1 MLVRNKILGIGILI
15 LIYSNKISADT
26 GFFNY
31 ERPKISMETVEF
43 FLDTSKNIN
52 IETERLKASIKELDK
67 EDINKEKYNK
77 ELEIESNKN
86 YLKNFNYE
94 MTKYGANNKECILS
108 ETDDNY
114 LKIENKK
121 FSSGFNAFCG
131 FITFDKKYIEDF
143 KYGNKIIFDIEIKS
157 DIELLSTIQLN
168 TELKGDYITENRSSI
183 IYKIKTGQNK
193 YKLEYVFK
201 EVEEGVYESGINSFW
216 FNLIVP
222 ENKNVEIKI
231 KGIYKE
237 KAVT

>member
-31 ERPKISMETVEF
+31 ERPKISMDTVEF

-67 EDINKEKYNK
+67 EDINKEKHNK

-131 FITFDKKYIEDF
+131 FITVDKKYIEDF

>member
-1 MLVRNKILGIGILI
+1 MLFKNKILGIGWLI
-15 LIYSNKISADT
+15 LISANKINADT

-31 ERPKISMETVEF
+31 ERPKISIETVDF
-43 FLDTSKNIN
+43 FLDTSKNLN
-52 IETERLKASIKELDK
+52 IETERLKASIKKLDK
-67 EDINKEKYNK
+67 EEINPDKNNE
-77 ELEIESNKN
+77 EIKIN
-86 YLKNFNYE
+86 YLKSFNYE
-94 MTKYGANNKECILS
+94 MTKYGANNKECVLS
-108 ETDDNY
+108 EKSDTY

-131 FITFDKKYIEDF
+131 FITVDKKYIEDF
-143 KYGNKIIFDIEIKS
+143 KYGNKIIFDIEINS
-157 DIELLSTIQLN
+157 DIELLSTVQLN
-168 TELKGDYITENRSSI
+168 TELKGIYITENSSSI